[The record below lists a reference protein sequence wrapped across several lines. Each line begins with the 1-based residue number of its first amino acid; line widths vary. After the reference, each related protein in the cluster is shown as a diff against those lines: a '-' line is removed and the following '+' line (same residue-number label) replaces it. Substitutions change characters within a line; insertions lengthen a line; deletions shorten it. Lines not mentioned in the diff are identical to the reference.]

1 MMSVKELKT
10 LLEGENDNDVVV
22 MSSDAEGN
30 KISPLDGIETG
41 YYIPDTTWD
50 GEFRTDIDDDSQA
63 ESAIL
68 FYPTN

>member
-10 LLEGENDNDVVV
+10 LLEGENDN
-22 MSSDAEGN
+22 
-30 KISPLDGIETG
+30 ETG